1 MDTVRLEIRERS
13 SEFIARLRRDPPLR
27 IPGTAIV
34 LGRMSK
40 GVPLALSHN
49 VNCNHVL
56 HEQVLLV
63 AANMTEAPRA
73 PEHDRFVVAPLAEGI
88 TRLELR
94 FGFMEEPNIP
104 ERIAEA
110 MATRQD
116 RDIRSHPRDLLYRA
130 RDDHSVWAAP
140 GPAAMA
146 RGAVR
151 VSASQRPAPRS
162 VLQDPRLADHGD
174 RRRIRDLSPASGERA
189 PNWGPRFCFLAARD
203 GR

>member
-1 MDTVRLEIRERS
+1 MIALVISFLMLTWRKGEELMDAVRLEVRQRS
-13 SEFIARLRRDPPLR
+13 QDFIEGLRRNPPHR

-34 LGRMSK
+34 LGRMAK

-56 HEQVLLV
+56 HERVRLV

-73 PEHDRFVVAPLAEGI
+73 PEHDRFVVAPIAEGI

-110 MATRQD
+110 MATGR
-116 RDIRSHPRDLLYRA
+116 IETFDLTRA
-130 RDDHSVWAAP
+130 IYYTGHETIIP
-140 GPAAMA
+140 
-146 RGAVR
+146 
-151 VSASQRPAPRS
+151 
-162 VLQDPRLADHGD
+162 
-174 RRRIRDLSPASGERA
+174 SG
-189 PNWGPRFCFLAARD
+189 
-203 GR
+203 